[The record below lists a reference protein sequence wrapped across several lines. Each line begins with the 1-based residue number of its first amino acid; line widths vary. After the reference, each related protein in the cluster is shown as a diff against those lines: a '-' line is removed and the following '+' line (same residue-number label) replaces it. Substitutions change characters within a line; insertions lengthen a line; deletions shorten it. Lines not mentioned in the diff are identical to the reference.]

1 MSRRNARVGTP
12 VTDRL
17 NALVSAGALTSD
29 PLQSRAAAALDRVA
43 TELGAQNGSRGLL
56 AGLFGGPEPVR
67 GVYLVGQV
75 GRGKTMLMDLFFS
88 LAPTEKKRRVHFH
101 EFMDE
106 MHAAIAAFRK
116 SRQGQAEDA
125 DPVAAV
131 VKPLIDEARLLCL
144 DEFQVQDITNAML
157 LGRLFE
163 RLFKAGVT
171 IVATSNTVP
180 DDLYLNGL
188 NRQLVLPFIAEL
200 KRHAEVVE
208 LDGPTDYRRLKF
220 EGEAVYHFGTG
231 PEVDA
236 AMDRL
241 WLKLTGGEAGEPTSI
256 VSLGRTIPV
265 PHAAMGAA
273 RFNFADLCDKPLGAR
288 DYVRISHAFEALM
301 IDHVP
306 QFDRLNSS
314 AAKRFILLVD
324 TLYDRGV
331 KLAAS
336 FAVPLD
342 ELGQDDKTRAEFARC
357 VSRLIEMQSAEY
369 LAAAHRETKALQV
382 PQQTPASPSNG

>member
-1 MSRRNARVGTP
+1 
-12 VTDRL
+12 L
-17 NALVSAGALTSD
+17 
-29 PLQSRAAAALDRVA
+29 
-43 TELGAQNGSRGLL
+43 
-56 AGLFGGPEPVR
+56 
-67 GVYLVGQV
+67 
-75 GRGKTMLMDLFFS
+75 
-88 LAPTEKKRRVHFH
+88 
-101 EFMDE
+101 DE

-131 VKPLIDEARLLCL
+131 VKPLIDEVRLLCL

-171 IVATSNTVP
+171 IVATSNTRP

-200 KRHAEVVE
+200 KRHVDVVE

-220 EGEAVYHFGTG
+220 EGEAVYQFGRG

-256 VSLGRTIPV
+256 VSLGRTIVV

-273 RFNFADLCDKPLGAR
+273 RFGFAELCEKPLGAR

-306 QFDRLNSS
+306 KFDRLSS
-314 AAKRFILLVD
+314 NAAKRFILLVD

-369 LAAAHRETKALQV
+369 LAAAHRETEAPQV
-382 PQQTPASPSNG
+382 P

>member
-1 MSRRNARVGTP
+1 MSRRNARPGTP

-17 NALVSAGALTSD
+17 NALTRSGALTPD
-29 PLQSRAAAALDRVA
+29 LLQVRAAGALDRVA
-43 TELGAQNGSRGLL
+43 TEFAAQNASRGLL
-56 AGLFGGPEPVR
+56 SGLFGGPAPVR

-88 LAPTEKKRRVHFH
+88 LVPTSRKRRVHFH

-131 VKPLIDEARLLCL
+131 VKPLIEEVRLLCL

-171 IVATSNTVP
+171 IVATSNTRP
-180 DDLYLNGL
+180 DDLYQNGL
-188 NRQLVLPFIAEL
+188 NRQLVLPFIAAL
-200 KRHAEVVE
+200 KHHVDVVE
-208 LDGPTDYRRLKF
+208 LDGPTDYRRMKF
-220 EGEAVYHFGTG
+220 EGEVVYHFGTG
-231 PEVDA
+231 PEVHA
-236 AMDRL
+236 AMGRL

-256 VSLGRTIPV
+256 QSLGRTIVV
-265 PHAAMGAA
+265 PRAAMGAA
-273 RFNFADLCDKPLGAR
+273 RFSFAELCEKPLGAR
-288 DYVRISHAFEALM
+288 DYVRISHAFETLM
-301 IDHVP
+301 VDHVP
-306 QFDRLNSS
+306 QFDRLSS
-314 AAKRFILLVD
+314 NAAKRFILLVD

-357 VSRLIEMQSAEY
+357 VSRLIEMQSAQY
-369 LAAAHRETKALQV
+369 LGAPHRETEAHQL
-382 PQQTPASPSNG
+382 P

>member
-1 MSRRNARVGTP
+1 MPSQRKGPAGTP
-12 VTDRL
+12 ITDRL
-17 NALVSAGALTSD
+17 NALVEAGALAAD
-29 PLQSRAAAALDRVA
+29 PLQLRAAASLDRVA
-43 TELGAQNGSRGLL
+43 NELGEQSAPRGFFSSF
-56 AGLFGGPEPVR
+56 FGGPEPVR
-67 GVYLVGQV
+67 GVYMVGQV

-88 LAPTEKKRRVHFH
+88 LAPTSKKRRVHFH

-106 MHAAIAAFRK
+106 MHSAIADFRK
-116 SRQGQAEDA
+116 SRKGRGEDA

-131 VKPLIDEARLLCL
+131 TKPLLEDLRLLCL

-157 LGRLFE
+157 LGRLFD
-163 RLFKAGVT
+163 RLFQGGVT
-171 IVATSNTVP
+171 IVATSNTRP
-180 DDLYLNGL
+180 DNLYEHGL

-200 KRHAEVVE
+200 KQHTEVVE

-231 PEVDA
+231 PEVDR

-241 WLKLTGGEAGEPTSI
+241 WLKLTGGEAGEPEEL
-256 VSLGRTIPV
+256 VSLGRTIHV

-273 RFNFADLCDKPLGAR
+273 RFEFADLCEKPLGAR
-288 DYVRISHAFEALM
+288 DYVRISHAYEALM

-306 QFDRLNSS
+306 QFNRLRTDAS
-314 AAKRFILLVD
+314 KRFILLVD

-342 ELGQDDKTRAEFARC
+342 ELGQDDKTKAEFARC
-357 VSRLIEMQSAEY
+357 VSRLVEMQSADY
-369 LAAAHRETKALQV
+369 LAAPHRGE
-382 PQQTPASPSNG
+382 

>member
-1 MSRRNARVGTP
+1 MTSRRRGHAGTP
-12 VTDRL
+12 VTDKL
-17 NALVSAGALTSD
+17 NALTKSGALISD
-29 PLQSRAAAALDRVA
+29 PLQLQAAAALDRVA
-43 TELGAQNGSRGLL
+43 NGLAAENGTRGFL

-88 LAPTEKKRRVHFH
+88 LAPTQEKRRVHFH

-106 MHAAIAAFRK
+106 MHEAITRFRRSTK
-116 SRQGQAEDA
+116 GKADNA

-131 VKPLIDEARLLCL
+131 VKPLLDEVRLLCL

-157 LGRLFE
+157 LGRLFD
-163 RLFKAGVT
+163 RLFEAGVT
-171 IVATSNTVP
+171 IVATSNTRP
-180 DDLYLNGL
+180 DDLYENGL

-200 KRHAEVVE
+200 KKHVEIVE
-208 LDGPTDYRRLKF
+208 LDGPTDYRRGKF
-220 EGEAVYHFGTG
+220 EGEAVYQFGVG

-241 WLKLTGGEAGEPTSI
+241 WLKLSGGAAGEPAQLL
-256 VSLGRTIPV
+256 SLGRVIPV

-273 RFNFADLCDKPLGAR
+273 RFGFADLCEKPLGAR
-288 DYVRISHAFEALM
+288 DYVKLSHAYETVM

-306 QFDRLNSS
+306 QFDRLRTDAS
-314 AAKRFILLVD
+314 KRFILLVD
-324 TLYDRGV
+324 SLYDRGV

-342 ELGQDDKTRAEFARC
+342 ELGQDARTKAEFARC

-369 LAAAHRETKALQV
+369 LAAPHRGDGV
-382 PQQTPASPSNG
+382 MASS